1 MRTKKTQEKRQ
12 GSNERRK
19 MTIMRRMVVTMTVA
33 VMVAVMT
40 MATPFESLDRAIPK
54 CSSLAFYFHKNL
66 SVSLFYLS

>member
-1 MRTKKTQEKRQ
+1 MRV
-12 GSNERRK
+12 
-19 MTIMRRMVVTMTVA
+19 MVVTMTVA